1 MQQFAPAIE
10 AEIVRFVKPGAT
22 DQLDFEVL
30 ETHVRRKALQLAA
43 QTVARRLNEDR
54 ADSP

>member
-1 MQQFAPAIE
+1 MQQFTPAIE

-22 DQLDFEVL
+22 DQLDFEAL
-30 ETHVRRKALQLAA
+30 ETHVRHKALQLAA